1 MHYSYSVRFA
11 WDPKKAESNL
21 RKHKVSFEEA
31 ATIFADP
38 LSVVHPDDAHPE
50 RSLIVGTSS
59 QTRLLLCVHIVLEEE
74 EVRIISARHTTK
86 HERRDYEEGR

>member
-1 MHYSYSVRFA
+1 MHYNYPVRFA

-21 RKHKVSFEEA
+21 RKHRVSFEEA
-31 ATIFADP
+31 VTIFAEP
-38 LSVVHPDDAHPE
+38 LSVHPE

-74 EVRIISARHTTK
+74 EVRIISARQTTK